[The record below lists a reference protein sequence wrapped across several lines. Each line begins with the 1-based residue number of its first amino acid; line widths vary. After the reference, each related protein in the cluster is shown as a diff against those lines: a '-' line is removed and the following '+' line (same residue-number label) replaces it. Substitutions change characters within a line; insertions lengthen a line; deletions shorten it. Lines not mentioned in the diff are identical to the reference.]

1 MVKLVGVVSNDDD
14 TKLWQ
19 NSRRSLQKISLQRSI
34 AKGWPLV
41 CGVLRATERR
51 KIPLEFHKEQSC
63 QECPSLMS
71 VLDYERTVTDVFLF
85 Y

>member
-19 NSRRSLQKISLQRSI
+19 NSRRSLQKISFKDPLQKDGHWFVVS
-34 AKGWPLV
+34 WET
-41 CGVLRATERR
+41 TERR
-51 KIPLEFHKEQSC
+51 KIYFEFHKEQSC

>member
-34 AKGWPLV
+34 AKRMATGLWCLET
-41 CGVLRATERR
+41 TERR
-51 KIPLEFHKEQSC
+51 KNSLEFHKEQSC

>member
-41 CGVLRATERR
+41 CGVLRTTERQ
-51 KIPLEFHKEQSC
+51 KISPNSIGNNHAK
-63 QECPSLMS
+63 S
-71 VLDYERTVTDVFLF
+71 VLV
-85 Y
+85 

>member
-1 MVKLVGVVSNDDD
+1 MTMIQNYGRTLVDLCKRYLCKDPLQKDGHWFVVSWE
-14 TKLWQ
+14 T
-19 NSRRSLQKISLQRSI
+19 
-34 AKGWPLV
+34 
-41 CGVLRATERR
+41 TERR
-51 KIPLEFHKEQSC
+51 KIYFEFHKEQSC

>member
-41 CGVLRATERR
+41 CGALRNDGKTEDLFR
-51 KIPLEFHKEQSC
+51 IPQGTIMPRVS
-63 QECPSLMS
+63 
-71 VLDYERTVTDVFLF
+71 
-85 Y
+85 